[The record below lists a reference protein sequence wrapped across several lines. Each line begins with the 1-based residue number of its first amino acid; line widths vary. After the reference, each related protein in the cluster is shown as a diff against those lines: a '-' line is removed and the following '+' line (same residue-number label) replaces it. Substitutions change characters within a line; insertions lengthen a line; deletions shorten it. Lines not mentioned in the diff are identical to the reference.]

1 MITGMDILKKIYRR
15 KEWFLLILIIV
26 LACLLTYYPHQ
37 NYPYLLHVD
46 EWFHVAEAKQVVLGS
61 NIDWYTGEKFSFG
74 MERAWHLTLALIYL
88 VFKPSIQQWVYL
100 PAILHML
107 SILVVFYFVYKL
119 YGKIE
124 ALISSLLIALLPS
137 NVTMGGPVFLIP
149 VNLSLIFIPLAL
161 LFAFELTKIK
171 RIYNYLLLLL
181 VITFLLYAHPP
192 TAFVLLL
199 ILILYLL
206 FQIFSREEKSRILY
220 LSSVIILSIIVSI
233 PNYLLFLQERGI
245 GNIKFDFW
253 VYLQGV
259 PLLYGILPSF
269 FFIIGVYI
277 ITKSRDKKS
286 WSLLLT
292 SIVLLLNIL
301 FYTRTGLTYLLPYQR
316 TFIPLFLI
324 MSIIASRGCSKLLEI
339 DKPSRK
345 TGLILLI
352 SLLIITTY
360 IAIDRDIHEN
370 YYHLIDDQD
379 YKSFLWIKE
388 NTSQDAVILLDPW
401 KARALPTI
409 AERRVYAVMP
419 FGPNEEQLR
428 LVEKAN
434 KFFADN
440 CSNTTFLLENNI
452 TVVYTKN
459 KCQNPN
465 LVEIKE
471 NIYILESHIA

>member
-1 MITGMDILKKIYRR
+1 MIYKR
-15 KEWFLLILIIV
+15 KEWFLLILIIS
-26 LACLLTYYPHQ
+26 LAGLLTYYPHQ

-61 NIDWYTGEKFSFG
+61 NIDWYTGENFSLG
-74 MERAWHLTLALIYL
+74 MERGWHFTIALIYL
-88 VFKPSIQQWVYL
+88 IFKPSIQQWVYL
-100 PAILHML
+100 PTILHVI

-124 ALISSLLIALLPS
+124 AFISSLLIALLPS
-137 NVTMGGPVFLIP
+137 NVTMGGPVFLMPI
-149 VNLSLIFIPLAL
+149 NLSLIFIPLAL
-161 LFAFELTKIK
+161 LFAFELINIR
-171 RIYNYLLLLL
+171 RIYNYILLFL
-181 VITFLLYAHPP
+181 VTTFLLYAHPP

-199 ILILYLL
+199 ILMLYLL

-220 LSSVIILSIIVSI
+220 LLYIIIFSLLVSI
-233 PNYLLFLQERGI
+233 PNYLLFLQKRGI

-253 VYLQGV
+253 VYLEGV
-259 PLLYGILPSF
+259 PLLYGILPTF
-269 FFIIGVYI
+269 FFIIGAYVI
-277 ITKSRDKKS
+277 AKSRDKKS
-286 WSLLLT
+286 WSLILT
-292 SIVLLLNIL
+292 SIILVLNII
-301 FYTRTGLTYLLPYQR
+301 FFTRTGLTYLLPYQR

-324 MSIIASRGCSKLLEI
+324 MSIIAGRGYSKILEI
-339 DKPSRK
+339 DKPTRR

-352 SLLIITTY
+352 SLLLISTY

-379 YKSFLWIKE
+379 YQSFLWIKD

>member
-1 MITGMDILKKIYRR
+1 
-15 KEWFLLILIIV
+15 V
-26 LACLLTYYPHQ
+26 LQTCSP
-37 NYPYLLHVD
+37 
-46 EWFHVAEAKQVVLGS
+46 
-61 NIDWYTGEKFSFG
+61 
-74 MERAWHLTLALIYL
+74 
-88 VFKPSIQQWVYL
+88 PSI
-100 PAILHML
+100 
-107 SILVVFYFVYKL
+107 
-119 YGKIE
+119 
-124 ALISSLLIALLPS
+124 
-137 NVTMGGPVFLIP
+137 
-149 VNLSLIFIPLAL
+149 
-161 LFAFELTKIK
+161 
-171 RIYNYLLLLL
+171 
-181 VITFLLYAHPP
+181 
-192 TAFVLLL
+192 
-199 ILILYLL
+199 
-206 FQIFSREEKSRILY
+206 
-220 LSSVIILSIIVSI
+220 LSS
-233 PNYLLFLQERGI
+233 E
-245 GNIKFDFW
+245 
-253 VYLQGV
+253 
-259 PLLYGILPSF
+259 
-269 FFIIGVYI
+269 
-277 ITKSRDKKS
+277 
-286 WSLLLT
+286 
-292 SIVLLLNIL
+292 
-301 FYTRTGLTYLLPYQR
+301 
-316 TFIPLFLI
+316 
-324 MSIIASRGCSKLLEI
+324 LLEI

-459 KCQNPN
+459 RCNNPN